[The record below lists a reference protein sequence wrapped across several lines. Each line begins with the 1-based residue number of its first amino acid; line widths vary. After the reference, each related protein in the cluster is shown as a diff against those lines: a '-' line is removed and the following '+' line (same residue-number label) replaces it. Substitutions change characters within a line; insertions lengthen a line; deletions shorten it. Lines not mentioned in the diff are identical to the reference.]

1 MIDFILY
8 FVNPKMKTPQYFDEK
23 ESHLRFICF
32 IIAAANVV
40 IQTKKKT
47 LGRGERC
54 PSGCFFTY
62 VKRD

>member
-1 MIDFILY
+1 MLY
-8 FVNPKMKTPQYFDEK
+8 FVNPKMGTPQCFDEK
-23 ESHLRFICF
+23 ESHLPFITL

-47 LGRGERC
+47 LGRGEGC
-54 PSGCFFTY
+54 SSSCFFTY